1 MINFTVGP
9 VQMFDKTLGIGS
21 EQIPYF
27 RTEEFSRIMFEN
39 EEFFL
44 KLLNAPKDS
53 KAVFVTGSGTASMEA
68 VVMNCLDK
76 KDKCIV
82 VNGGSFGERFSH
94 MLQIHGIKHDEIRVA
109 FGSELSKDDLTPFEN
124 KGYTAFLINMHET
137 SVGTLYNLKVVSEFC
152 NQNKCKL
159 IVDAISSFLTDEI
172 DMEKDNI
179 DVLIS
184 GSQKALACAPGV
196 SMIAISPTMLQ
207 RMKEVESGCMYL
219 NLRDALRDAERGQT
233 PFTPAVG
240 TLLQIHERFKG
251 ILDNGGV
258 KTEILRT
265 KGIADDFRA
274 RISKLPFEITSK
286 SLSNA
291 MTPLHPTSVS
301 AYELFE
307 ILKNKYGIWVCPN
320 GGELRDYIF
329 RVGHMGNLS
338 VEDNITLVKALGD
351 LTVGK
356 ER

>member
-1 MINFTVGP
+1 
-9 VQMFDKTLGIGS
+9 
-21 EQIPYF
+21 
-27 RTEEFSRIMFEN
+27 
-39 EEFFL
+39 
-44 KLLNAPKDS
+44 
-53 KAVFVTGSGTASMEA
+53 
-68 VVMNCLDK
+68 
-76 KDKCIV
+76 
-82 VNGGSFGERFSH
+82 
-94 MLQIHGIKHDEIRVA
+94 
-109 FGSELSKDDLTPFEN
+109 
-124 KGYTAFLINMHET
+124 
-137 SVGTLYNLKVVSEFC
+137 
-152 NQNKCKL
+152 
-159 IVDAISSFLTDEI
+159 
-172 DMEKDNI
+172 
-179 DVLIS
+179 
-184 GSQKALACAPGV
+184 
-196 SMIAISPTMLQ
+196 
-207 RMKEVESGCMYL
+207 
-219 NLRDALRDAERGQT
+219 ERGQT

-251 ILDNGGV
+251 ILENGGV

-291 MTPLHPTSVS
+291 LTPLHPTSVS

-329 RVGHMGNLS
+329 RVGHMGNLT